1 MKINNETKV
10 GILAVVAIVLLVL
23 GFNFLKGNQVFK
35 KDTHIHAVF
44 TKLGS
49 LDKSNSV
56 KINGLPIG
64 TVYDFAPTDKEV
76 SAIVVTI
83 NLTKDVNIP
92 KDSKAYIAAGL
103 VGSSTITIDMGTSN
117 DFLKHG
123 DTIQTIVNEGIL
135 GDLTSQVSPTLSK
148 TRDAID
154 SLKILIGNFN
164 RVLDPNTQHNL
175 QSMIANLNRTSAHV
189 QSLLA
194 AQSIVLAESL
204 GNVNEITGNLAKN
217 SGRINA
223 TMQNL
228 ETATGKLAQ
237 ADIQST
243 LDTLDRTVN
252 NLKTFTNKLN
262 STEGTLGLMMNDKTL
277 YNNIN
282 YAIISLET
290 LMDDIRVNPKR
301 YVNISVFG
309 GRNKGGPIT
318 SPEIKDTVIR
328 VQ

>member
-1 MKINNETKV
+1 
-10 GILAVVAIVLLVL
+10 
-23 GFNFLKGNQVFK
+23 
-35 KDTHIHAVF
+35 
-44 TKLGS
+44 
-49 LDKSNSV
+49 
-56 KINGLPIG
+56 
-64 TVYDFAPTDKEV
+64 
-76 SAIVVTI
+76 
-83 NLTKDVNIP
+83 
-92 KDSKAYIAAGL
+92 
-103 VGSSTITIDMGTSN
+103 MGTSN

>member
-35 KDTHIHAVF
+35 KDTHILAVF
-44 TKLGS
+44 DKLGS

-103 VGSSTITIDMGTSN
+103 VGASTITIDMGSSN
-117 DFLKHG
+117 VFLKHG

-175 QSMIANLNRTSAHV
+175 QAMIANLNRTSAHV

-194 AQSIVLAESL
+194 AQSIVLTESL
-204 GNVNEITGNLAKN
+204 GNVNEITGNLAQN
-217 SGRINA
+217 SGRINT

-228 ETATGKLAQ
+228 ETASGKLANIE
-237 ADIQST
+237 IQST

-252 NLKTFTNKLN
+252 NLKSFTNKLN
-262 STEGTLGLMMNDKTL
+262 STEGSLGLMTNDKTL

>member
-1 MKINNETKV
+1 
-10 GILAVVAIVLLVL
+10 
-23 GFNFLKGNQVFK
+23 
-35 KDTHIHAVF
+35 
-44 TKLGS
+44 
-49 LDKSNSV
+49 
-56 KINGLPIG
+56 
-64 TVYDFAPTDKEV
+64 
-76 SAIVVTI
+76 
-83 NLTKDVNIP
+83 
-92 KDSKAYIAAGL
+92 
-103 VGSSTITIDMGTSN
+103 MGTSN
-117 DFLKHG
+117 VFLKHG

-135 GDLTSQVSPTLSK
+135 GDLTSQVSPTLGK

-164 RVLDPNTQHNL
+164 RTLDPNTQHNL
-175 QSMIANLNRTSAHV
+175 QAMIANLNRTSAQV

-204 GNVNEITGNLAKN
+204 GNVNEITGNLAQN
-217 SGRINA
+217 SGRINT

-228 ETATGKLAQ
+228 ETASGKLANIE
-237 ADIQST
+237 IQST
-243 LDTLDRTVN
+243 LDSLDRTVN

-262 STEGTLGLMMNDKTL
+262 STEGSLGLMMNDKTL

-282 YAIISLET
+282 YAILSLET

-328 VQ
+328 LQ

>member
-10 GILAVVAIVLLVL
+10 GILAVVAIILLVL

-35 KDTHIHAVF
+35 KDTHILAVF
-44 TKLGS
+44 DKLGT

-76 SAIVVTI
+76 SAIIVTI

-92 KDSKAYIAAGL
+92 KDSRAYITAGL
-103 VGSSTITIDMGTSN
+103 VGASTITIDMGSSN
-117 DFLKHG
+117 VFLKHG

-175 QSMIANLNRTSAHV
+175 QSIIANLNRTSAHV

-217 SGRINA
+217 SGRINT

-228 ETATGKLAQ
+228 ETASGKLANIE
-237 ADIQST
+237 IQST
-243 LDTLDRTVN
+243 LDTLDRTVA
-252 NLKTFTNKLN
+252 NLKSFTNKLN
-262 STEGTLGLMMNDKTL
+262 STEGSLGLMVNDKTL

>member
-10 GILAVVAIVLLVL
+10 GILAVVAIILLVL

-35 KDTHIHAVF
+35 KDTHILAVF
-44 TKLGS
+44 DKLGT

-76 SAIVVTI
+76 SAIIVTI

-92 KDSKAYIAAGL
+92 KDSKAYITAGL
-103 VGSSTITIDMGTSN
+103 VGASTITIDMGSSN
-117 DFLKHG
+117 VFLKHG

-189 QSLLA
+189 QGLLA

-204 GNVNEITGNLAKN
+204 GNVNEITGNLAQN
-217 SGRINA
+217 SGRINT

-228 ETATGKLAQ
+228 ETASGKLANIE
-237 ADIQST
+237 IQST

-252 NLKTFTNKLN
+252 NLKSFTNKLN
-262 STEGTLGLMMNDKTL
+262 STEGSLGLMMNDKTL

>member
-10 GILAVVAIVLLVL
+10 GILAIVAIVLLVL

-35 KDTHIHAVF
+35 KDTHILAVF
-44 TKLGS
+44 EKLGT

-76 SAIVVTI
+76 SAIIVTI

-92 KDSKAYIAAGL
+92 KDSRAYISAGL
-103 VGSSTITIDMGTSN
+103 VGASTITIDMGTSN
-117 DFLKHG
+117 VFLKHG

-135 GDLTSQVSPTLSK
+135 GDLTSQVSPTLGK

-164 RVLDPNTQHNL
+164 RTLDPNTQHNL
-175 QSMIANLNRTSAHV
+175 QAMIANLNRTSAQV

-204 GNVNEITGNLAKN
+204 GNVNEITGNLAQN
-217 SGRINA
+217 SGRINT

-228 ETATGKLAQ
+228 ETASGKLANIE
-237 ADIQST
+237 IQST
-243 LDTLDRTVN
+243 LDSLDRTVN

-262 STEGTLGLMMNDKTL
+262 STEGSLGLMMNDKTL

-282 YAIISLET
+282 YAILSLET

>member
-103 VGSSTITIDMGTSN
+103 VGS
-117 DFLKHG
+117 
-123 DTIQTIVNEGIL
+123 
-135 GDLTSQVSPTLSK
+135 
-148 TRDAID
+148 
-154 SLKILIGNFN
+154 
-164 RVLDPNTQHNL
+164 
-175 QSMIANLNRTSAHV
+175 
-189 QSLLA
+189 
-194 AQSIVLAESL
+194 
-204 GNVNEITGNLAKN
+204 
-217 SGRINA
+217 
-223 TMQNL
+223 
-228 ETATGKLAQ
+228 
-237 ADIQST
+237 
-243 LDTLDRTVN
+243 
-252 NLKTFTNKLN
+252 
-262 STEGTLGLMMNDKTL
+262 
-277 YNNIN
+277 
-282 YAIISLET
+282 
-290 LMDDIRVNPKR
+290 
-301 YVNISVFG
+301 
-309 GRNKGGPIT
+309 
-318 SPEIKDTVIR
+318 
-328 VQ
+328 

>member
-154 SLKILIGNFN
+154 SLKTLIGNFN

>member
-10 GILAVVAIVLLVL
+10 GILAIVAIVLLVL

-35 KDTHIHAVF
+35 KDTHILAVF
-44 TKLGS
+44 EKLGT

-76 SAIVVTI
+76 SAIIVTI

-92 KDSKAYIAAGL
+92 KDSRAYISAGL
-103 VGSSTITIDMGTSN
+103 VGASTITIDMGTSN
-117 DFLKHG
+117 VFLKHG

-135 GDLTSQVSPTLSK
+135 GDLTSQVSPTLGK

-164 RVLDPNTQHNL
+164 RTLDPNTQHNL
-175 QSMIANLNRTSAHV
+175 QAMIANLNRTSAQV

-204 GNVNEITGNLAKN
+204 GNVNEITGNLAQN
-217 SGRINA
+217 SGRINT

-228 ETATGKLAQ
+228 ETASGKLANIE
-237 ADIQST
+237 IQST
-243 LDTLDRTVN
+243 LDSLDRTVN

-262 STEGTLGLMMNDKTL
+262 STEGSLGLMMNDKTL

-282 YAIISLET
+282 YAILSLET

-328 VQ
+328 LQ

>member
-262 STEGTLGLMMNDKTL
+262 STEGSLGLMMNDKTL

-309 GRNKGGPIT
+309 GKKGAEPIT
-318 SPEIKDTVIR
+318 SPAPKDTIPR
-328 VQ
+328 

>member
-44 TKLGS
+44 DKLGS

-92 KDSKAYIAAGL
+92 KDSRAYIAAGL
-103 VGSSTITIDMGTSN
+103 VGASTITIDMGTSN
-117 DFLKHG
+117 EFLKHG

-217 SGRINA
+217 SGRINT

-228 ETATGKLAQ
+228 EIASGKLAQ

-243 LDTLDRTVN
+243 LDTLDKTVN
-252 NLKTFTNKLN
+252 NLKIFTNKLN
-262 STEGTLGLMMNDKTL
+262 STEGSLGLMMNDKTL

>member
-1 MKINNETKV
+1 
-10 GILAVVAIVLLVL
+10 
-23 GFNFLKGNQVFK
+23 
-35 KDTHIHAVF
+35 
-44 TKLGS
+44 
-49 LDKSNSV
+49 
-56 KINGLPIG
+56 
-64 TVYDFAPTDKEV
+64 
-76 SAIVVTI
+76 
-83 NLTKDVNIP
+83 
-92 KDSKAYIAAGL
+92 
-103 VGSSTITIDMGTSN
+103 
-117 DFLKHG
+117 
-123 DTIQTIVNEGIL
+123 
-135 GDLTSQVSPTLSK
+135 
-148 TRDAID
+148 
-154 SLKILIGNFN
+154 
-164 RVLDPNTQHNL
+164 
-175 QSMIANLNRTSAHV
+175 
-189 QSLLA
+189 
-194 AQSIVLAESL
+194 
-204 GNVNEITGNLAKN
+204 
-217 SGRINA
+217 
-223 TMQNL
+223 MQNL

-318 SPEIKDTVIR
+318 SPEIKDTVIS